1 MGFADAIAA
10 ETQSAV
16 DSAARHEARL
26 RERSQEET
34 ELKERLSDVLQRQNE
49 VRRRCVD
56 ATRRLQAGR
65 GLGRAQTAGG
75 NGAQEVTAANG
86 EEETAHREALLRGLS
101 RTQLRAVLRRKGLP
115 PWGRKDDLVA
125 RALGALVWAGGA
137 QEWSSVGWAG
147 GAQEWNSA
155 GWAEAAQE

>member
-1 MGFADAIAA
+1 MI
-10 ETQSAV
+10 
-16 DSAARHEARL
+16 DSAAQHEARL

-56 ATRRLQAGR
+56 ATQRLQAGR
-65 GLGRAQTAGG
+65 GLGRAQTASGS
-75 NGAQEVTAANG
+75 GAQEVTAANG

-101 RTQLRAVLRRKGLP
+101 KTRLKAVLRQRGLP
-115 PWGRKDDLVA
+115 LWGGKDVLVA

-137 QEWSSVGWAG
+137 QEWYSVGWAG
-147 GAQEWNSA
+147 RAQEWNSVD
-155 GWAEAAQE
+155 WA